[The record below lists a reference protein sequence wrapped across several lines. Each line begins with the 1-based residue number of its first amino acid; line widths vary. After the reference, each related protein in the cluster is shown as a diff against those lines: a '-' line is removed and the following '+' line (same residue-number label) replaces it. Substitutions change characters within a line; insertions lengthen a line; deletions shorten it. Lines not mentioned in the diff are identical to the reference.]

1 MGIDELS
8 RVAFIHIPKCA
19 GTSVGNQLK
28 RLPNWK
34 WDEGLI
40 DHPELGQICPAHVPL
55 EFLRAHYPEDFAK
68 LSACESFALVRDPHD
83 RFASAVFER
92 IDWYLGV
99 NRIEV
104 TIDQALGE
112 ARRVIDWLG
121 GRERFCDAEYI
132 HFSRQIDYV
141 ALDGERL
148 VRHVYPVEEM
158 ARFGEHLGRVAGVEF
173 DDAKKA
179 NVNYALPRDGVFGLL
194 YRLRPIYIHLTT
206 PAMRRSVLFLLKRFD
221 RKGARTLYDQFRR
234 DPQISAFVESYY
246 ADDFALRA
254 AAQASLS
261 PAPVRGERTHAATA
275 FA

>member
-1 MGIDELS
+1 LGIDELS
-8 RVAFIHIPKCA
+8 RVVFIHIPKCA

-40 DHPELGQICPAHVPL
+40 DHPELGQICPAHIPL
-55 EFLRAHYPEDFAK
+55 AFLETYYPADFAK
-68 LSACESFALVRDPHD
+68 LAACESFALVRDPHD

-112 ARRVIDWLG
+112 ARRVIDWLR
-121 GRERFCDAEYI
+121 GREHFCDAEYI
-132 HFSRQIDYV
+132 HFSRQVDYI
-141 ALDGERL
+141 ALDGEQL
-148 VRHVYPVEEM
+148 VRHIYPVEEM
-158 ARFGEHLGRVAGVEF
+158 GRFGEHLSRVAGIVF
-173 DDAKKA
+173 DESRKA
-179 NVNYALPRDGVFGLL
+179 NVNYALPHDGVFGML

-206 PAMRRSVLFLLKRFD
+206 PAMRRRVLFLLKRFD
-221 RKGARTLYDQFRR
+221 REGPKTLYDQLRR
-234 DPQISAFVESYY
+234 DPEIGAFVESYY
-246 ADDFALRA
+246 AQDFALREA
-254 AAQASLS
+254 AKASLS
-261 PAPVRGERTHAATA
+261 QASADGQRTHGATA

>member
-1 MGIDELS
+1 LGIDELN

-19 GTSVGNQLK
+19 GTTVANQLK
-28 RLPNWK
+28 RLPNWR

-40 DHPELGQICPAHVPL
+40 DHPKLGQISPAHIPL
-55 EFLRAHYPEDFAK
+55 VFLRDNYPDNFAK

-112 ARRVIDWLG
+112 ARRVIDWLC

-132 HFSRQIDYV
+132 HFSRQVDYV
-141 ALDGERL
+141 ALDGEQL

-158 ARFGEHLGRVAGVEF
+158 GRFGEHLSRVAGVAF
-173 DDAKKA
+173 DESRKA
-179 NVNYALPRDGVFGLL
+179 NVNYALPRDGVFGML
-194 YRLRPIYIHLTT
+194 YRLRPIYVHLTT
-206 PAMRRSVLFLLKRFD
+206 PAIRRRVLFLLKRFD
-221 RKGARTLYDQFRR
+221 REGPKTLYDQFRR
-234 DPQISAFVESYY
+234 DPEIGAFVESYY
-246 ADDFALRA
+246 ADDFALRG

-261 PAPVRGERTHAATA
+261 QASANGQGTHAATA